1 MTQKPTRASTP
12 LRKATPTKVAA
23 RGSEEKLTSTTAEP
37 VVSVTDAISETTQQT
52 KASAQTQEAS
62 VSEVAAVEPVIPAAA
77 EPVVSVTDASSET
90 ITAKPDPVAAVT
102 AEMAKPFTATKKAKP
117 DSMQGMEIMIKT
129 TEDFV
134 AFGQANVEAF
144 VKSSQIWAAGVQ
156 ELTKLFAATT
166 KASFDE
172 SVSTFKAIAA
182 AKSVTEALDLQS
194 AFANGV
200 VAKTLA
206 ESNKLID
213 ASIKLTEQTLAPI
226 SARVT
231 GAVETFSKAA

>member
-1 MTQKPTRASTP
+1 MS
-12 LRKATPTKVAA
+12 
-23 RGSEEKLTSTTAEP
+23 S
-37 VVSVTDAISETTQQT
+37 
-52 KASAQTQEAS
+52 SAGPGRIEAFDPALLERDE
-62 VSEVAAVEPVIPAAA
+62 VSESEWLPGGSLYALVWGRD
-77 EPVVSVTDASSET
+77 VS
-90 ITAKPDPVAAVT
+90 
-102 AEMAKPFTATKKAKP
+102 
-117 DSMQGMEIMIKT
+117 
-129 TEDFV
+129 
-134 AFGQANVEAF
+134 QANVEAF

-156 ELTKLFAATT
+156 ELTKVFAATT
-166 KASFDE
+166 KVSFDE